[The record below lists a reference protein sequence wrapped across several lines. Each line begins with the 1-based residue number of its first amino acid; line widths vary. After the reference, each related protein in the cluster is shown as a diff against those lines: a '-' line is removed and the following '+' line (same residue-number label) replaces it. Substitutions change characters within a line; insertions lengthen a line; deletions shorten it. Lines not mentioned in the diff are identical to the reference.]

1 MASPKAISIR
11 RQTAINQIAQILGVH
26 VDRRSRDAALAEAL
40 TLETI
45 AAALIAGAVATAP
58 PDLAVAI
65 QATTQADLET
75 IPGIGSKSA
84 QALITW
90 AKESSV

>member
-11 RQTAINQIAQILGVH
+11 RQTATSQIAQILGVH

-58 PDLAVAI
+58 PDLAAAI
-65 QATTQADLET
+65 QSTTPAALEA

-84 QALITW
+84 QSLIAW
-90 AKESSV
+90 AKEQSA